1 MRKFKI
7 DKITYS
13 NRNLGQRMTL
23 VRISLCVLNWQQQ
36 RETSL
41 VVQISMEK
49 KFSQEKE
56 WTELNTLF
64 NSSLV
69 QI

>member
-23 VRISLCVLNWQQQ
+23 VRISLYCVLNWQEQ
-36 RETSL
+36 REISL
-41 VVQISMEK
+41 VVRISMEK

-56 WTELNTLF
+56 LT
-64 NSSLV
+64 
-69 QI
+69 

>member
-23 VRISLCVLNWQQQ
+23 VRISLYCVLNWQEQ
-36 RETSL
+36 REISL

-56 WTELNTLF
+56 LT
-64 NSSLV
+64 
-69 QI
+69 